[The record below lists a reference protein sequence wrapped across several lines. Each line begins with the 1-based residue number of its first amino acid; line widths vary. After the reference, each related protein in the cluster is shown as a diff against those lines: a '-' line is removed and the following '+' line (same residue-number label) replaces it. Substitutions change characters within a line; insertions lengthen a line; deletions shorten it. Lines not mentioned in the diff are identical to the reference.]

1 MSDFLIPASSVKIAV
16 SQKFKKMLM
25 AHPKLDDKE
34 PPDDHARF
42 HQWFGSFVL
51 FALTSSTES
60 QLSKLSK
67 SGKVS

>member
-51 FALTSSTES
+51 FALTYSTES